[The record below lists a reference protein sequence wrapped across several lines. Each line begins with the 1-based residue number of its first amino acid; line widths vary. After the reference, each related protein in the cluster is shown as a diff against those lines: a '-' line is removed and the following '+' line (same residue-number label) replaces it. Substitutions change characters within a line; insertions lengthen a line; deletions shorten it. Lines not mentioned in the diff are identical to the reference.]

1 MSFIEN
7 IKEKNQFPIIFI
19 GSGITQ
25 RYFENAPRW
34 EELLLTLW
42 GKVHEREGYFEEF
55 HKLQSSG
62 LSNFEIYLRI
72 AQILE
77 KDIDNAFYERKLK
90 IENIEIEQ
98 AHSGLLSPFKQCVAN
113 IFSGLIKKKG
123 MDDEIKS
130 FAQMLVK
137 ARFIVTTNYDNF
149 IEECFNL
156 LNKSVKVNVGNKGLF
171 IKTND
176 YGELY
181 KIHGSIKD
189 INSICITEKDYKQN
203 ESKLAIVNAK
213 ILSNLTEAPILF
225 LGYSLTDEN
234 IRSLL
239 SDYSEN
245 IPYDLQ
251 EAAARIGV
259 VEYKKGEQS
268 IQDVVSSIPD
278 LGMHYTK
285 ISTDNYK
292 EIYDTVSKIEQGYL
306 PSEIAKYEG
315 LFRKIIEVKGQ
326 ENQLQSVLASFV
338 DISQT
343 TSEDL
348 KNKNIVVAF
357 GDDKYIYKI
366 PSYVDYIKEYFNSKN
381 EMPLEVAL
389 TFLTN
394 QSMRTDIPFNK
405 YLSRINELIENAKRD
420 KYIQK
425 LTKWEKKYKESGLD
439 NFIEISKTKVSKKYL
454 QSLKSAHSPQEIY
467 DLTGI
472 KEYSKIYYIIS
483 NIRDFDE
490 TEIRTF
496 INNLLEKKSDN
507 SLNKTEYRKLFM
519 AYCLLIER

>member
-7 IKEKNQFPIIFI
+7 IKEKNQFPIIFV

-25 RYFENAPRW
+25 RYFKNAPRW
-34 EELLLTLW
+34 EELLLSLW
-42 GKVHEREGYFEEF
+42 EKVHERESYFELY
-55 HKLQSSG
+55 HRLQSKG
-62 LSNFEIYLRI
+62 LIDFQIYLEI
-72 AQILE
+72 ARILE
-77 KDIDNAFYERKLK
+77 EDIDAAFYQRQLT
-90 IENIEIEQ
+90 IDNLEIEQ
-98 AHSGLLSPFKQCVAN
+98 AHSEKLSPFKQCIAN
-113 IFSGLIKKKG
+113 VFSNLEKREG
-123 MDDEIKS
+123 MDEEIKS
-130 FAQMLVK
+130 LAQMLVK
-137 ARFIVTTNYDNF
+137 ARFIITTNYDTF

-156 LNKSVKVNVGNKGLF
+156 LNKSIKVNVGNKGLF
-171 IKTND
+171 VKTND

-181 KIHGSIKD
+181 KIHGSIKE
-189 INSICITEKDYKQN
+189 INSICITQKDYEQN

-234 IRSLL
+234 IRALL

-245 IPYDLQ
+245 IPYGLED
-251 EAAARIGV
+251 AATRIGV
-259 VEYKKGEQS
+259 VEYKKNEQS
-268 IQDVVSSIPD
+268 VQDIVSSIPD
-278 LGMHYTK
+278 LGIYYTK
-285 ISTDNYK
+285 ITTDNFK
-292 EIYDTVSKIEQGYL
+292 QIYDNVSQIEQGYL

-343 TSEDL
+343 SSEDI

-389 TFLTN
+389 TFLTK

-439 NFIEISKTKVSKKYL
+439 SFIEISECKVSKKYL
-454 QSLKSAHSPQEIY
+454 EILRASKSPQEVY
-467 DLTGI
+467 GLAGVN
-472 KEYSKIYYIIS
+472 EYSKIYYIIS
-483 NIRDFDE
+483 KIKTFDSNDL
-490 TEIRTF
+490 TAF
-496 INNLLEKKSDN
+496 INKLLEEKSEN

-519 AYCLLIER
+519 AYSLLTE

>member
-34 EELLLTLW
+34 EELLLILW
-42 GKVHEREGYFEEF
+42 GKVHERESYFEEF
-55 HKLQSSG
+55 HKLETKG
-62 LSNFEIYLRI
+62 LSNYEVYLSI
-72 AQILE
+72 AQVLE

-90 IENIEIEQ
+90 IDNIEIEQ

-113 IFSGLIKKKG
+113 VFSDLTKKNG

-149 IEECFNL
+149 IEDCFNL

-171 IKTND
+171 VKTND

-181 KIHGSIKD
+181 KIHGSIKE

-225 LGYSLTDEN
+225 IGYSLTDEN

-239 SDYSEN
+239 ADYSEN
-245 IPYDLQ
+245 MPYNLQ
-251 EAAARIGV
+251 EAASRIGV
-259 VEYKKGEQS
+259 VEYEKGKQS
-268 IQDVVSSIPD
+268 IHDVVSSIPD
-278 LGMHYTK
+278 IKMHYTK

-326 ENQLQSVLASFV
+326 ENQLQNVLASFV

-348 KNKNIVVAF
+348 KSKNIVVAF
-357 GDDKYIYKI
+357 GDAKYIYKI
-366 PSYVDYIKEYFNSKN
+366 PTYVDYIKEYFNSKN
-381 EMPLEVAL
+381 EMPLEIAL
-389 TFLTN
+389 TFLAN

-405 YLSRINELIENAKRD
+405 YLRRINELIENSKRD

-425 LTKWEKKYKESGLD
+425 LSKWEKKYKESGLD
-439 NFIEISKTKVSKKYL
+439 NLIAISKSKVSKIYL
-454 QSLKSAHSPQEIY
+454 GRLEAVYGPQEVY

-472 KEYSKIYYIIS
+472 KEYSKIYYIIY
-483 NIRDFDE
+483 NIRNFDAA
-490 TEIRTF
+490 EIRTF
-496 INNLLEKKSDN
+496 IRKLLDEKSDN

-519 AYCLLIER
+519 AYCLLIEE

>member
-1 MSFIEN
+1 MSFINN
-7 IKEKNQFPIIFI
+7 IKEKNQFPIIFV

-25 RYFENAPRW
+25 RYFKNAPRW
-34 EELLLTLW
+34 EELLLSLW
-42 GKVHEREGYFEEF
+42 EIVHERESYFEEY
-55 HKLQSSG
+55 HKLQSEG
-62 LSNFEIYLRI
+62 LSDFHIYLEI
-72 AQILE
+72 ARILE
-77 KDIDNAFYERKLK
+77 EDIDNAFYHRQIK
-90 IENIEIEQ
+90 IDNIEIEQ
-98 AHSGLLSPFKQCVAN
+98 AHSEKLSPFKQCVAN
-113 IFSGLIKKKG
+113 IFSKLEKKEG
-123 MDDEIKS
+123 MDEEIKS
-130 FAQMLVK
+130 LAQMLVK
-137 ARFIVTTNYDNF
+137 ARFIITTNYDTF

-156 LNKSVKVNVGNKGLF
+156 LNKSIKVNVGNKGLF
-171 IKTND
+171 LKTND

-181 KIHGSIKD
+181 KIHGSIKE
-189 INSICITEKDYKQN
+189 INSICITTKDYEQN

-245 IPYDLQ
+245 IPYGLED
-251 EAAARIGV
+251 AAARIGV
-259 VEYKKGEQS
+259 VEYKKNEQQV
-268 IQDVVSSIPD
+268 QDVVSSIPD

-285 ISTDNYK
+285 ITTDNFK
-292 EIYDTVSKIEQGYL
+292 QIYDSVSQIEQGYL

-343 TSEDL
+343 SSEDI

-389 TFLTN
+389 TFLTK

-405 YLSRINELIENAKRD
+405 YLTRINELIENAKWD

-439 NFIEISKTKVSKKYL
+439 NFIEVSKSKVSKKYL
-454 QSLKSAHSPQEIY
+454 WTLRIAKTPQDIY
-467 DLTGI
+467 DLAGVN
-472 KEYSKIYYIIS
+472 EYSKIYYIIS
-483 NIRDFDE
+483 NIKGFNQDDL
-490 TEIRTF
+490 TEF
-496 INNLLEKKSDN
+496 INKLLQEKSEY

-519 AYCLLIER
+519 AYSLLTE